1 MSKVATTLL
10 LENGGLI
17 GGYVPASKLIKMVQG
32 IHLGHRVYEDSG
44 KLDDQ
49 QCKELENE
57 DTSNGLRTWFLVIAR
72 NDCGQCLCC
81 ISQWVY
87 GADYRDR

>member
-1 MSKVATTLL
+1 MATTLL

-17 GGYVPASKLIKMVQG
+17 GGYGPASKLIKMVQG

-57 DTSNGLRTWFLVIAR
+57 DTSDGLRT
-72 NDCGQCLCC
+72 
-81 ISQWVY
+81 
-87 GADYRDR
+87 